1 MPTTRQL
8 AAILFTD
15 IEGYTAFMQQDE
27 YNAIAMRNRHREI
40 LQKEH
45 EQYNGRVI
53 QYYGDGTLSV
63 FQSVIEAVQCAVAMQ
78 QAFCRWPRVPVRMGL
93 HVGDIIVNEDHIMGD
108 GVNFASRVESLSI
121 PGSVLIS
128 DKVNE
133 EIQNHPELETI
144 SVGTYQLKNIQREVE
159 IFALTHEGLVIPAAN
174 SLKGKT
180 EEKKSPAF
188 NEPKKS

>member
-1 MPTTRQL
+1 
-8 AAILFTD
+8 
-15 IEGYTAFMQQDE
+15 
-27 YNAIAMRNRHREI
+27 
-40 LQKEH
+40 
-45 EQYNGRVI
+45 
-53 QYYGDGTLSV
+53 
-63 FQSVIEAVQCAVAMQ
+63 MQ
-78 QAFCRWPRVPVRMGL
+78 QAFCRWPVVPVRMGL
-93 HVGDIIVNEDHIMGD
+93 HVGDIIFNEDHAIGD

-159 IFALTHEGLVIPAAN
+159 IFALTHEGLVIPEAN

-180 EEKKSPAF
+180 EERKSSGLH
-188 NEPKKS
+188 EPKKSRLRHKSIAVLPFRNISSDINIDWLSDGFTEELTS